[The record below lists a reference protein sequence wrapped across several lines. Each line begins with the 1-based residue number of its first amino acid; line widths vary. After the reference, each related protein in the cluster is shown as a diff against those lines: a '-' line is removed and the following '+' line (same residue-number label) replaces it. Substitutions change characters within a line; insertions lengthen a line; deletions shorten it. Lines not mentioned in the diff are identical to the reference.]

1 MPGMRLAAVW
11 ASEGEREQHTGGM
24 GREGGLVG
32 WMPTGEPDVD
42 DPDLVNRIF

>member
-1 MPGMRLAAVW
+1 M
-11 ASEGEREQHTGGM
+11 GGAY
-24 GREGGLVG
+24 GSLLG

>member
-1 MPGMRLAAVW
+1 MRVAAVW
-11 ASEGEREQHTGGM
+11 ASEAETGATLDP
-24 GREGGLVG
+24 RAEGSLVG